1 MPETQPITVIVADDG
16 ADERGLVVQCL
27 ERSGFRVLEAETG
40 SEALRLARNQPDLI
54 VLDVRLPDIDG
65 FEVCRRLKSHPATAH
80 IPVLHLSAHST
91 THENRRDGFD
101 GGGDGYL
108 NQPVDPGELTATVRA
123 LLRIRNTESALRVSE
138 ERYRLVARATNDVI
152 WDWDLM
158 TGEVLWN
165 ECAKSVFKRD
175 RDDIGPTA
183 EWRFAQI
190 HPDDLPRVETGIRG
204 VIDGAGELWTDEYRV
219 LRGDGS
225 YATVLDRGYVAHDDR
240 GRPVRMIGSMLDI
253 TARKRAEE
261 TQHFLSE
268 ASRVLAESLDPER
281 TLISF
286 ARLIVPRLASVC
298 GVFLLAKDGSPQLLD
313 VVAEHTD
320 RETRIRSALRAV
332 LAFDG
337 IASRGCLGRALVT
350 GSATIC
356 GARGDDHAGEQAVLE
371 ALNAASGMIV
381 PMRAHGRVLGA
392 LVFGRGRDEP
402 SYSTEDLSLADELVS
417 RAALAADNAQLYENA
432 LIANRAKGDFL
443 AVMSHELRT
452 PLNAVVGYSD
462 LLLLGVAGTLP
473 GDSARYVERMQLAA
487 KHLIQLIEQ
496 ILTFSRMEAGREEVH
511 IERVDAGTLVRHAA
525 ALVEPLAMEK
535 GLRFRIRLPADHIE
549 IDTDAGK
556 VRQILLNLLSNAV
569 KFTEHGT
576 ITLVARREGD
586 DVQFDVEDS
595 GIGIA
600 PEFVEKVFDPFWQV
614 EQQKTRRVGGSGL
627 GLTVSR
633 RLARLLGG
641 DLEVA
646 SSSGQGTRFRLSLP
660 LESVARR
667 REGSGSRALA
677 GAGVER

>member
-1 MPETQPITVIVADDG
+1 M
-16 ADERGLVVQCL
+16 
-27 ERSGFRVLEAETG
+27 
-40 SEALRLARNQPDLI
+40 
-54 VLDVRLPDIDG
+54 
-65 FEVCRRLKSHPATAH
+65 
-80 IPVLHLSAHST
+80 
-91 THENRRDGFD
+91 
-101 GGGDGYL
+101 
-108 NQPVDPGELTATVRA
+108 
-123 LLRIRNTESALRVSE
+123 SE

-152 WDWDLM
+152 WDWDLA
-158 TGEVLWN
+158 TGEILWN
-165 ECAKSVFKRD
+165 ECARAVFKRPFEE
-175 RDDIGPTA
+175 IGPTA
-183 EWRFAQI
+183 DWRFSQI
-190 HPDDLPRVETGIRG
+190 HPEDRARVESGIRA
-204 VIDGAGELWTDEYRV
+204 VIDGSGELWTDEYRV
-219 LRGDGS
+219 IRGDGTH
-225 YATVLDRGYVAHDDR
+225 ATVLDRGYVAHDDR
-240 GRPVRMIGSMLDI
+240 GRPVRVIGSMLDI

-281 TLISF
+281 TLMSF
-286 ARLIVPRLASVC
+286 AHLIVPRLANVC
-298 GVFLLAKDGSPQLLD
+298 GVFLLREDGEPQLLD
-313 VVAEHTD
+313 VVAEPPD
-320 RETRIRSALRAV
+320 RETRIRSALRSV
-332 LAFDG
+332 LAFEG
-337 IASRGCLGRALVT
+337 IAARGCLGRAIVT

-356 GARGDDHAGEQAVLE
+356 GKADGEDGSSESAVLE
-371 ALNAASGMIV
+371 ALNAGSGMIV

-402 SYSTEDLSLADELVS
+402 AYSGDDLSLADELVS
-417 RAALAADNAQLYENA
+417 RAALAVDNAQLYENA

-511 IERVDAGTLVRHAA
+511 VETIDVSTLARDAA

-535 GLRFRIRLPADHIE
+535 GLGFAIRMPGERLE
-549 IDTDAGK
+549 IDTDVGK

-569 KFTEHGT
+569 KFTERGT
-576 ITLVARREGD
+576 ITLEARREGD

-614 EQQKTRRVGGSGL
+614 EQQKTRRAGGSGL

-633 RLARLLGG
+633 RLARLLAG
-641 DLEVA
+641 DLEVV
-646 SSSGQGTRFRLSLP
+646 SSSGKGTRFRLSLP
-660 LESVARR
+660 QRSLVRGRQTPPRLEAPSP
-667 REGSGSRALA
+667 EF
-677 GAGVER
+677 VEQQ